1 MADVTGLFSEFLPQN
16 SAPANDYLSQ
26 LQRTYNEILPGQPLD
41 TGALQN
47 WYGSNQ
53 GIPFGG
59 ISYSPETVNMAEQRR
74 LAGLLTG
81 GGGGGGDSAQQESA
95 WSQLTPTQQAAFYAA
110 NPLFSTIT
118 QGLQN
123 VFGKTNIGLLQ
134 NAFFPEFVKQQ
145 QLIARGIDPNGMAGL
160 SEQER
165 ANVNQALSGYLESGM
180 MNYQGPAGTTGLDYN
195 QDFAAPS
202 SGLAGSAMAAA
213 IAAGNMAMSAGL
225 SQDAISAAQ
234 QAAYDAIMAGGTE
247 YTAGLQASA
256 AAAAASV
263 GAPVSAPSVSPSE
276 LPSYDFSGGGYD
288 SGGLSSQGASADT
301 GLDGIGF

>member
-41 TGALQN
+41 TSALQN

-123 VFGKTNIGLLQ
+123 VFGKSNIGLLQ

-165 ANVNQALSGYLESGM
+165 ANVNQALSGYLESS
-180 MNYQGPAGTTGLDYN
+180 MNQAAPS
-195 QDFAAPS
+195 APS
-202 SGLAGSAMAAA
+202 SGLAGSAVAAA

-247 YTAGLQASA
+247 YTAGLEATA
-256 AAAAASV
+256 AATAASV
-263 GAPVSAPSVSPSE
+263 GGPI
-276 LPSYDFSGGGYD
+276 
-288 SGGLSSQGASADT
+288 ADT
-301 GLDGIGF
+301 GGMPSDLGGGFESSYGGFDNASDAGGFGEGQY